1 MVNLD
6 PTYWPAPS
14 WLVNSVGRA
23 LHWYCRGH
31 GFKSRTGLKFF
42 SGPIF
47 NYYFS
52 SVVSCEDL
60 LNSSKCVTTIS
71 LTVNLVKFRANWHK
85 HDKVDKVVR
94 KHSYCA
100 FYRVSNCSRDE
111 ETSHTN
117 LLQDQRKKK
126 LYFVP
131 FFSDLPAYGCV
142 QSPLFVSYL
151 VRNRTLQGPTNV
163 FIKVRNFFMSKKWK
177 MQIFCNALAEHRIT
191 LNLVGFIYQHNH
203 QKMFLR
209 SNSVH

>member
-1 MVNLD
+1 MNFIYLKSLFITWMVNLD

-111 ETSHTN
+111 ETSHALGKATH
-117 LLQDQRKKK
+117 KKTW
-126 LYFVP
+126 L
-131 FFSDLPAYGCV
+131 
-142 QSPLFVSYL
+142 
-151 VRNRTLQGPTNV
+151 
-163 FIKVRNFFMSKKWK
+163 
-177 MQIFCNALAEHRIT
+177 
-191 LNLVGFIYQHNH
+191 
-203 QKMFLR
+203 
-209 SNSVH
+209 NSVLINV